1 MYLFKRRND
10 LKKHLDLVRKSNKS
24 IGFVPTMGALHN
36 GHLSLIQAARN
47 ENDVVV
53 CSIFVNPTQFNDPK
67 DFEKYP
73 ITIEEDIKKLNDA
86 STDILFL
93 PSVEE
98 MYPEGLTEGEH
109 YDFGDLETILEGK
122 FRPGHFQGVGRI
134 VHKLLDIVQPHKLF
148 MGQKDLQQCLII
160 RKLLQITKSNV
171 ELVVCPTLRETSG
184 LAMSSRNQRLSPA
197 ARKKA
202 VAIYEAL
209 EKLRTEFGK
218 GLFLLEA
225 AHEAFDELKKQ
236 GFEPEY
242 VDILILDDGQLRHIS
257 EPPGDHTV
265 VAAIAAWLG
274 EIRLIDNMVLQGSLS
289 QKN

>member
-1 MYLFKRRND
+1 MYLFKRSTD

-24 IGFVPTMGALHN
+24 IGFVPTMGALHD
-36 GHLSLIQAARN
+36 GHLSLIQAAREN
-47 ENDVVV
+47 NDVVV

-73 ITIEEDIKKLNDA
+73 ITIEEDIKKLNNV

-98 MYPEGLTEGEH
+98 MYPEGLESDLH
-109 YDFGDLETILEGK
+109 YDFGNLENILEGK

-134 VHKLLDIVQPHKLF
+134 VHKLLDIVQPNQLF

-160 RKLLQITKSNV
+160 RRLLIVTHSPVK
-171 ELVVCPTLRETSG
+171 LVVCSTEREKDG
-184 LAMSSRNQRLSPA
+184 LAMSSRNARLSPA

-202 VAIYEAL
+202 PAIYQAL
-209 EKLRTEFGK
+209 LHIKNNFGK
-218 GLFLLEA
+218 GLHFLEG
-225 AHEAFDELKKQ
+225 AHEAFADLKKQ

-242 VDILILDDGQLRHIS
+242 VDILQLDEGMLHPLDQ
-257 EPPGDHTV
+257 PPGNATV
-265 VAAIAAWLG
+265 VVAVAAWLDG
-274 EIRLIDNMVLQGSLS
+274 VRLIDNLVLQGSL
-289 QKN
+289 

>member
-1 MYLFKRRND
+1 MYLFKRSND

-24 IGFVPTMGALHN
+24 IGFVPTMGALHS
-36 GHLSLIQAARN
+36 GHLSLIQAAKK
-47 ENDVVV
+47 ENDVVI
-53 CSIFVNPTQFNDPK
+53 CSIFINPTQFNDPK

-98 MYPEGLTEGEH
+98 MYPEGLSANET
-109 YDFGDLETILEGK
+109 YDFGELETILEGK

-160 RKLLQITKSNV
+160 RKLLIITNSPV
-171 ELVVCPTLRETSG
+171 ELVVCPTMRESSG
-184 LAMSSRNQRLSPA
+184 LAMSSRNERLSPA

-202 VAIYEAL
+202 VAIYQEL
-209 EKLRTEFGK
+209 EKIQQEFSK
-218 GLFLLEA
+218 GLYFLEA
-225 AHEAFDELKKQ
+225 AREAADNLKKQ

-242 VDILILDDGQLRHIS
+242 VDVLILDNGDLRHIS
-257 EPPGDHTV
+257 EPPGNNTV
-265 VAAIAAWLG
+265 VVAVAAWLDG
-274 EIRLIDNMVLQGSLS
+274 IRLIDNMILQGAL
-289 QKN
+289 

>member
-1 MYLFKRRND
+1 MYLFKRSTD

-24 IGFVPTMGALHN
+24 IGFVPTMGALHD
-36 GHLSLIQAARN
+36 GHLSLIQAAREN
-47 ENDVVV
+47 NDVVV

-73 ITIEEDIKKLNDA
+73 ITLEEDIKKLNNV

-98 MYPEGLTEGEH
+98 MYPEGLESDLH
-109 YDFGDLETILEGK
+109 YDFGNLETILEGK

-134 VHKLLDIVQPHKLF
+134 VHKLLDIVQPDQLF

-160 RKLLQITKSNV
+160 RRLLVVTHSPVK
-171 ELVVCPTLRETSG
+171 LVVCTTEREKDG
-184 LAMSSRNQRLSPA
+184 LAMSSRNARLSPA

-202 VAIYEAL
+202 TAIYQAL
-209 EKLRTEFGK
+209 LHIKNNFGK
-218 GLFLLEA
+218 GLHFMEG

-242 VDILILDDGQLRHIS
+242 VDILQLDDDMLHPLDQ
-257 EPPGDHTV
+257 PPGNATV
-265 VAAIAAWLG
+265 IVAVAAWLDG
-274 EIRLIDNMVLQGSLS
+274 VRLIDNMVLQGSL
-289 QKN
+289 

>member
-1 MYLFKRRND
+1 MYLFKRSTD

-24 IGFVPTMGALHN
+24 IGFVPTMGALHA
-36 GHLSLIQAARN
+36 GHLSLIQAARQ

-73 ITIEEDIKKLNDA
+73 ITIEEDIKKLNNA

-98 MYPEGLTEGEH
+98 MYPEGLESDLH

-134 VHKLLDIVQPHKLF
+134 VHKLLDIVQPDQLF
-148 MGQKDLQQCLII
+148 MGQKDLQQCLIV
-160 RKLLQITKSNV
+160 RRLLVITHSPVK
-171 ELVVCPTLRETSG
+171 LVVCPTEREKDG
-184 LAMSSRNQRLSPA
+184 LAMSSRNARLSPA

-202 VAIYEAL
+202 VGIYQAL
-209 EKLRTEFGK
+209 LHIKNNFGK
-218 GLFLLEA
+218 GLHFMEG
-225 AHEAFDELKKQ
+225 AHEAFDALKTQ

-242 VDILILDDGQLRHIS
+242 VDILQLDNDTLVHLDQ
-257 EPPGDHTV
+257 PPGNATV
-265 VAAIAAWLG
+265 VVAVAAWLDG
-274 EIRLIDNMVLQGSLS
+274 VRLIDNMVLQGSL
-289 QKN
+289 

>member
-1 MYLFKRRND
+1 MYLFKRSSD

-24 IGFVPTMGALHN
+24 IGFVPTMGALHD
-36 GHLSLIQAARN
+36 GHLSLIQAAREKN
-47 ENDVVV
+47 EVVV

-73 ITIEEDIKKLNDA
+73 ITIEEDIKKLNNV

-98 MYPEGLTEGEH
+98 MYPEGLKSDLH

-134 VHKLLDIVQPHKLF
+134 VHKLLDIVQPDQLF

-160 RKLLQITKSNV
+160 RRLLIVTHSPVKLVI
-171 ELVVCPTLRETSG
+171 CPTEREKDG
-184 LAMSSRNQRLSPA
+184 LAMSSRNTRLSPA

-202 VAIYEAL
+202 AAIYQAL
-209 EKLRTEFGK
+209 LHIKNNFGK
-218 GLFLLEA
+218 RLHFMEG
-225 AHEAFDELKKQ
+225 AHEAFDDLKKQ

-242 VDILILDDGQLRHIS
+242 VDLLQLNDGMLYQLDQ
-257 EPPGDHTV
+257 PPGNATV
-265 VAAIAAWLG
+265 IAAVAAWLDG
-274 EIRLIDNMVLQGSLS
+274 VRLIDNMVVQGSL
-289 QKN
+289 

>member
-1 MYLFKRRND
+1 MYLFKRSAD

-24 IGFVPTMGALHN
+24 IGFVPTMGALHA
-36 GHLSLIQAARN
+36 GHLSLIQAARQEN
-47 ENDVVV
+47 EVVV

-73 ITIEEDIKKLNDA
+73 ITIEEDIKKLNNV

-98 MYPEGLTEGEH
+98 MYPEGLKSDLH
-109 YDFGDLETILEGK
+109 YDFGNLETILEGK

-134 VHKLLDIVQPHKLF
+134 VHKLLDIVQPDQLF

-160 RKLLQITKSNV
+160 RRLLEITHSPVK
-171 ELVVCPTLRETSG
+171 LVVCPTEREKDG
-184 LAMSSRNQRLSPA
+184 LAMSSRNTRLSPA

-202 VAIYEAL
+202 TGIYQAL
-209 EKLRTEFGK
+209 IHIRDNFGK
-218 GLFLLEA
+218 GLHFLEG
-225 AHEAFDELKKQ
+225 AHEAFDALKKQ

-242 VDILILDDGQLRHIS
+242 VDILRLENGSLVPLDQ
-257 EPPGDHTV
+257 PPGNATV
-265 VAAIAAWLG
+265 VVAIAAWLDG
-274 EIRLIDNMVLQGSLS
+274 VRLIDNMILQGSL
-289 QKN
+289 

>member
-1 MYLFKRRND
+1 MYLFKRSTD

-24 IGFVPTMGALHN
+24 IGFVPTMGALHE
-36 GHLSLIQAARN
+36 GHLSLIQAAREN
-47 ENDVVV
+47 NDVVV

-73 ITIEEDIKKLNDA
+73 ITIEEDIKKLNNV

-98 MYPEGLTEGEH
+98 MYPEGLESDLH
-109 YDFGDLETILEGK
+109 YDFGNLETILEGK

-134 VHKLLDIVQPHKLF
+134 VHKLLDIVQPNQLF

-160 RKLLQITKSNV
+160 RRLLVVTHSPVK
-171 ELVVCPTLRETSG
+171 LVVCPTEREKDG
-184 LAMSSRNQRLSPA
+184 LAMSSRNARLSPA

-202 VAIYEAL
+202 TAIYQAL
-209 EKLRTEFGK
+209 LHIKNNFGK
-218 GLFLLEA
+218 GLHFMEG

-242 VDILILDDGQLRHIS
+242 VDILQLDDDMLHPLDQ
-257 EPPGDHTV
+257 PPGNATV
-265 VAAIAAWLG
+265 IVAIAAWLDG
-274 EIRLIDNMVLQGSLS
+274 VRLIDNMVLQGSL
-289 QKN
+289 

>member
-1 MYLFKRRND
+1 MYLFKRSND

-36 GHLSLIQAARN
+36 GHLSLIQSAKQ

-98 MYPEGLTEGEH
+98 MYPEGLEGGVQ
-109 YDFGDLETILEGK
+109 YDFGNLETILEGK

-134 VHKLLDIVQPHKLF
+134 VHKLLDIVQPDKLF
-148 MGQKDLQQCLII
+148 MGQKDLQQCLIV
-160 RKLLQITKSNV
+160 RRLITITAAPV
-171 ELVVCPTLRETSG
+171 TLVICPTERENDG
-184 LAMSSRNQRLSPA
+184 LAMSSRNARLSPT

-202 VAIYEAL
+202 VAIYQAL
-209 EKLRTEFGK
+209 DTLKNNFGK
-218 GLFLLEA
+218 GLYFLES
-225 AHEAFDELKKQ
+225 AHEAFEDLKKK

-242 VDILILDDGQLRHIS
+242 VEILLLDDNTLHHIS
-257 EPPGDHTV
+257 QPPGNSTV
-265 VAAIAAWLG
+265 IAAVAAWLDG
-274 EIRLIDNMVLQGSLS
+274 IRLIDNMVLQGKL
-289 QKN
+289 

>member
-1 MYLFKRRND
+1 MYLFKRSND
-10 LKKHLDLVRKSNKS
+10 LKKHLDLVRKSSKS

-36 GHLSLIQAARN
+36 GHLSLIQEAKK

-98 MYPEGLTEGEH
+98 MYPEGLAGGEH

-148 MGQKDLQQCLII
+148 MGQKDMQQCLII
-160 RKLLQITKSNV
+160 RKLLQITNSKV
-171 ELVVCPTLRETSG
+171 ELVVCPTLRESSG
-184 LAMSSRNQRLSPA
+184 LAMSSRNERLSPA

-202 VAIYEAL
+202 VAIYQAL
-209 EKLRTEFGK
+209 LKLRNEFGK

-225 AHEAFDELKKQ
+225 AREAFDDLKQQ

-242 VDILILDDGQLRHIS
+242 VDILLLKDGHLGHMD

-265 VAAIAAWLG
+265 IAAVAAWLDG
-274 EIRLIDNMVLQGSLS
+274 VRLIDNMVLQGDI
-289 QKN
+289 

>member
-1 MYLFKRRND
+1 MYLFKRSSD

-36 GHLSLIQAARN
+36 GHLSLIQAAKK

-98 MYPEGLTEGEH
+98 MYPEGLTIGKN
-109 YDFGDLETILEGK
+109 YDFGNLETILEGK
-122 FRPGHFQGVGRI
+122 FRQGHFQGVGRI

-160 RKLLQITKSNV
+160 RKLLIIINSTVK
-171 ELVVCPTLRETSG
+171 LVICPTERESSG
-184 LAMSSRNQRLSPA
+184 LAMSSRNERLSPI

-202 VAIYEAL
+202 VAIYQAL
-209 EKLRTEFGK
+209 EKLKHDFGK
-218 GLFLLEA
+218 GLYFLEG
-225 AHEAFDELKKQ
+225 AHEAFENLKKQ

-242 VDILILDDGQLRHIS
+242 VDILTLEGDNLHHIDQ
-257 EPPGDHTV
+257 PPGNHTV
-265 VAAIAAWLG
+265 VAAIAAWLDG
-274 EIRLIDNMVLQGSLS
+274 VRLIDNMVLQGSL
-289 QKN
+289 

>member
-1 MYLFKRRND
+1 MYLFKRSTD

-36 GHLSLIQAARN
+36 GHLSLIQTARQKN
-47 ENDVVV
+47 EVVV

-73 ITIEEDIKKLNDA
+73 ITIEDDIKKLNNV

-98 MYPEGLTEGEH
+98 MYPEGLESDLH

-134 VHKLLDIVQPHKLF
+134 VHKLLDIVQPDQLF
-148 MGQKDLQQCLII
+148 MGQKDLQQCLIV
-160 RKLLQITKSNV
+160 RRLLSIVHSGVK
-171 ELVVCPTLRETSG
+171 LVVCPTAREKDG
-184 LAMSSRNQRLSPA
+184 LAMSSRNARLSHA

-202 VAIYEAL
+202 PAIYQAL
-209 EKLRTEFGK
+209 LTIKNNFGK
-218 GLFLLEA
+218 GLHFMEG
-225 AHEAFDELKKQ
+225 AHEAFDDLKKN

-242 VDILILDDGQLRHIS
+242 VDILRLENDNLHHLDQ
-257 EPPGDHTV
+257 PPGNVTV
-265 VAAIAAWLG
+265 VAAIAAWLDG
-274 EIRLIDNMVLQGSLS
+274 VRLIDNLVLRGSL
-289 QKN
+289 

>member
-1 MYLFKRRND
+1 MYLFKRSND
-10 LKKHLDLVRKSNKS
+10 LKKHLDLVRKSSKS

-36 GHLSLIQAARN
+36 GHLSLIQEAKK

-98 MYPEGLTEGEH
+98 MYPEGLAGGEH

-122 FRPGHFQGVGRI
+122 FRSGHFQGVGRI

-148 MGQKDLQQCLII
+148 MGQKDMQQCLII
-160 RKLLQITKSNV
+160 RKLLQITNSTI
-171 ELVVCPTLRETSG
+171 ELVVCPTLREPSG
-184 LAMSSRNQRLSPA
+184 LAMSSRNERLSPA

-202 VAIYEAL
+202 VAIYQAL
-209 EKLRTEFGK
+209 LKLRDEFGK

-225 AHEAFDELKKQ
+225 AREAFDDLKQQ

-242 VDILILDDGQLRHIS
+242 VDILLLKDGHLGHMD

-265 VAAIAAWLG
+265 IAAIAAWLDG
-274 EIRLIDNMVLQGSLS
+274 VRLIDNMVLQGAI
-289 QKN
+289 

>member
-1 MYLFKRRND
+1 MYLFKRSND

-24 IGFVPTMGALHN
+24 IGFVPTMGALHD
-36 GHLSLIQAARN
+36 GHLSLIQEAKK

-73 ITIEEDIKKLNDA
+73 VTIEEDIKKLNDA

-98 MYPEGLTEGEH
+98 MYPEGLADGQH
-109 YDFGDLETILEGK
+109 YEFGDLETILEGK

-160 RKLLQITKSNV
+160 RKLLQIINSKV
-171 ELVVCPTLRETSG
+171 ELVVCPTLREPSG
-184 LAMSSRNQRLSPA
+184 LAMSSRNERLSPA

-202 VAIYEAL
+202 AAIYQAL
-209 EKLRTEFGK
+209 TRLKNEFGT

-242 VDILILDDGQLRHIS
+242 VDILVLNNGHLQHLS

-265 VAAIAAWLG
+265 VAAVAAWIDG
-274 EIRLIDNMVLQGSLS
+274 VRLIDNMILQGAI
-289 QKN
+289 

>member
-1 MYLFKRRND
+1 MYLFKRSTD

-36 GHLSLIQAARN
+36 GHLSLIQSARKK
-47 ENDVVV
+47 NDVVV

-98 MYPEGLTEGEH
+98 MYPEGLESDVQ
-109 YDFGDLETILEGK
+109 YDFGNLETILEGK

-134 VHKLLDIVQPHKLF
+134 VHKLLDIVQPDKLF

-160 RKLLQITKSNV
+160 RRLLTITTSSV
-171 ELVVCPTLRETSG
+171 ALMICPTEREKDG
-184 LAMSSRNQRLSPA
+184 LAMSSRNARLSPA

-202 VAIYEAL
+202 VAIFQAL
-209 EKLRTEFGK
+209 ETLKSNFGK
-218 GLFLLEA
+218 GLHFLEG
-225 AHEAFDELKKQ
+225 AHEAFEDLQKK

-242 VDILILDDGQLRHIS
+242 VEILTLDDNTLHHIDQ
-257 EPPGDHTV
+257 PPGNSPV
-265 VAAIAAWLG
+265 IAAVAAWLDG
-274 EIRLIDNMVLQGSLS
+274 VRLIDNMVLQGNL
-289 QKN
+289 

>member
-1 MYLFKRRND
+1 MYLFKRSND

-24 IGFVPTMGALHN
+24 IGFVPTMGALHS
-36 GHLSLIQAARN
+36 GHLSLIQAAKK
-47 ENDVVV
+47 ENDVVI

-98 MYPEGLTEGEH
+98 MYPEGLSTNET
-109 YDFGDLETILEGK
+109 YDFGELETILEGK

-160 RKLLQITKSNV
+160 RKLLIITNSPV
-171 ELVVCPTLRETSG
+171 ELVVCPTMREPSG
-184 LAMSSRNQRLSPA
+184 LAMSSRNERLSPA

-202 VAIYEAL
+202 VAIYQEL
-209 EKLRTEFGK
+209 EKIQQEFSK
-218 GLFLLEA
+218 GLYFLEA
-225 AHEAFDELKKQ
+225 AREAADNLKKQ

-242 VDILILDDGQLRHIS
+242 VDVLILDSGDLRHIS
-257 EPPGDHTV
+257 EPPGNNTV
-265 VAAIAAWLG
+265 VVAVAAWLDG
-274 EIRLIDNMVLQGSLS
+274 IRLIDNMILQGAL
-289 QKN
+289 

>member
-1 MYLFKRRND
+1 MYLFKRSSD

-24 IGFVPTMGALHN
+24 IGFVPTMGALHA
-36 GHLSLIQAARN
+36 GHLSLIQATRQK
-47 ENDVVV
+47 NDVVV

-73 ITIEEDIKKLNDA
+73 ITIEEDIKKLNNV

-98 MYPEGLTEGEH
+98 MYPEGLESDLH

-134 VHKLLDIVQPHKLF
+134 VHKLLDIVQPDQLF

-160 RKLLQITKSNV
+160 RRLLAITHSPVK
-171 ELVVCPTLRETSG
+171 LVVCPTEREKDG
-184 LAMSSRNQRLSPA
+184 LAMSSRNARLSPA

-202 VAIYEAL
+202 VGIYQAL
-209 EKLRTEFGK
+209 LHIKDNFGK
-218 GLFLLEA
+218 GLHFMEG
-225 AHEAFDELKKQ
+225 AHEAFDTLKKQ

-242 VDILILDDGQLRHIS
+242 VDILRVDNDTLVPLDQ
-257 EPPGDHTV
+257 PPGNATV
-265 VAAIAAWLG
+265 VVAVAAWLDG
-274 EIRLIDNMVLQGSLS
+274 VRLIDNMILQGSL
-289 QKN
+289 